1 LVDREVVIESLGG
14 VERTG
19 KLIAFDTYSL
29 IVEIG
34 GVRRLI
40 WKHALAGVMALP

>member
-1 LVDREVVIESLGG
+1 VIESLGG

-29 IVEIG
+29 VVSIG

-40 WKHALAGVMALP
+40 WKHAIAAVMARP